1 MASLAELLRKGRT
14 MQTGKRAFPYYML
27 SGHRHPRGAFMPL
40 PVCIAVAAVLAAVLI
55 AGIAFRA

>member
-1 MASLAELLRKGRT
+1 